1 MGGGRREV
9 RGGEEEEHLSLQAA
23 GLQWDRREKGWRGEE
38 RLWKMLRRGTGRS
51 RGEYKRRKRRKD
63 WKESR
68 AQKIEVGG
76 IEEGKGQKE
85 MWRRGSASWIMA
97 ASLRRSCAEQ

>member
-1 MGGGRREV
+1 MENVKKGNGKVEGRK
-9 RGGEEEEHLSLQAA
+9 Q
-23 GLQWDRREKGWRGEE
+23 K
-38 RLWKMLRRGTGRS
+38 K
-51 RGEYKRRKRRKD
+51 KRRKD

-76 IEEGKGQKE
+76 KKEGKGQKE